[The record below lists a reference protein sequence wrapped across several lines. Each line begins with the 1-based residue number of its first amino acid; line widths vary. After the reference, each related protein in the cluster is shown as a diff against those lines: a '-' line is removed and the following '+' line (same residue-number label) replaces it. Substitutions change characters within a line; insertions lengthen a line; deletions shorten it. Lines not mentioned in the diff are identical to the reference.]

1 MHCLHA
7 MKQGGAVRK
16 LFVAVVFVHVLSIAA
31 IAQSEGDLKRHFE
44 GRKVTILIDMPAT
57 KDGVDIYPER
67 SQPMDFSDYARCIKQ
82 FGVAVEEGDR
92 LMITKV
98 RVKEKHVEFQ
108 LGGGGYGTFG
118 DETSPSVGGGPVGK
132 SRKEKRLEDEIKR
145 ETDEARRRTM
155 REDLDDLRRDRHR
168 EDRRLAAERA
178 TAVELGKQR
187 IEQRRLDGGSR
198 FNIRFE
204 TTPSTSQLTPE
215 AIMKALSEY
224 VEFP

>member
-7 MKQGGAVRK
+7 KKQGGAMRK

-67 SQPMDFSDYARCIKQ
+67 AQPMDFSDYARGIKQ

-118 DETSPSVGGGPVGK
+118 DETFPSVGGGPVGK
-132 SRKEKRLEDEIKR
+132 SKKEKRLEDEIKR

-187 IEQRRLDGGSR
+187 IEQRRLNGGSR
-198 FNIRFE
+198 FNIHFE